1 MNLSSAEDRKHT
13 GIVLI
18 DLKKSFFT
26 LDYKILLD
34 KIR

>member
-26 LDYKILLD
+26 MDYKVLLD
-34 KIR
+34 KIK